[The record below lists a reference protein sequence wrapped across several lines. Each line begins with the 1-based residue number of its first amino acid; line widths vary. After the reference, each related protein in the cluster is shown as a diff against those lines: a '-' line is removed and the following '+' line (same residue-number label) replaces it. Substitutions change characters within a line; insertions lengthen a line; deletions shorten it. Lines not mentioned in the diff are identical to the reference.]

1 MSDAHAVPHRENP
14 EERAERA
21 LVILRTLSPSYPD
34 LVPMLHFRSP
44 FELLVATVLSAQC
57 TDAMVNRVTPSL
69 FARFPSPAA
78 LAEAPLPELEDI
90 VHPTGFFRAKARNLK
105 ALSRLL
111 VERFGGEVPRT
122 MEELVT
128 LPGVGRKTAGVVL
141 SACFGESAI
150 IVDTHFGRVCRRLE
164 LARAEEPARLER
176 EIAEL
181 LPRERWTEASHVLN
195 RHGRDYC
202 KARSPLCGGC
212 PVAAF
217 CPAAFS
223 FSSKDIS

>member
-1 MSDAHAVPHRENP
+1 MNK
-14 EERAERA
+14 
-21 LVILRTLSPSYPD
+21 
-34 LVPMLHFRSP
+34 
-44 FELLVATVLSAQC
+44 
-57 TDAMVNRVTPSL
+57 VTPVL
-69 FARFPSPAA
+69 FKRFPTPEA
-78 LAEAPLPELEDI
+78 LAAADPAEVEQI

-202 KARSPLCGGC
+202 KARAPRCGDC
-212 PVAAF
+212 PVAAL
-217 CPAAFS
+217 CPSAFS
-223 FSSKDIS
+223 FSSNDIS

>member
-1 MSDAHAVPHRENP
+1 MDAAAAGSETAGERRD
-14 EERAERA
+14 RAERV
-21 LVILRTLSPSYPD
+21 LDILAPAYPD
-34 LVPMLHFRSP
+34 LVPLLDYRSP

-57 TDAMVNRVTPSL
+57 TDAMVNRVTPTL

-78 LAEAPLPELEDI
+78 LAGAPVPELEDI
-90 VHPTGFFRAKARNLK
+90 VHPTGFFRAKARNLI
-105 ALSRLL
+105 ALSAIL

-141 SACFGESAI
+141 SACFGRSAI
-150 IVDTHFGRVCRRLE
+150 IVDTHFGRVCRRLAF
-164 LARAEEPARLER
+164 ARAEDPERLER

-181 LPRERWTEASHVLN
+181 LPRARWTEASHVLN

-202 KARSPLCGGC
+202 KARAPRCGDC
-212 PVAAF
+212 PVAAL
-217 CPAAFS
+217 CPSAFS
-223 FSSKDIS
+223 FSSNDIS